1 MVTAPQPK
9 GPRPGRRRARRLL
22 RTLRTQLTRQFITR
36 NRRLAFALSVLTIAI
51 AVAAV
56 HLSEWW
62 FSPGVMILP
71 ILAGGLLLWPR
82 ALRIFFAFAAAA
94 LIYDVIKDKAGAG
107 IVATIVLTAVFADVL
122 ARTRE
127 KLGVQGLRG
136 DRMLLELR
144 DRIRAQGKLPELGEG
159 WGSSLVLK
167 AGGSSFGGD
176 FVVSFSDGKM
186 LEVALVDV
194 SGKGIDA
201 GTRALLLSGAFGG
214 LLGSVPREEFLP
226 ACNAYM
232 RRGGASEGF
241 VTAVHLSLDL
251 ASGEYVIASAGH
263 PPAVHYDGAAGRWRV
278 TRAHGIVLGVVADL
292 HGAATESERGVLQR
306 GDALMLYTDGL
317 VEAPGRD
324 IDVGTDRLLGEAER
338 MLASGFRT
346 GAPALVAAMQR
357 EIGGSDDCALVLLW
371 RSWPVLAAALSPG
384 MPAGP
389 GIDDVEHGPAG
400 LWRRKAEHLL
410 QDRVDGGV
418 QPVLG
423 EGLFVVLGLPDIDI
437 AQPGLGAPG
446 QVGDQARRQLRAQA
460 FLDPGVG
467 LGVDRHVVG
476 DCVGHR
482 IASPILDPK

>member
-1 MVTAPQPK
+1 MPAWIEYSARIMSTTPQPRRA
-9 GPRPGRRRARRLL
+9 RPGRRRAL
-22 RTLRTQLTRQFITR
+22 RFVHTLRTQLTRQFITR
-36 NRRLAFALSVLTIAI
+36 NRRMAFALSVVTIAI
-51 AVAAV
+51 AVASV
-56 HLSEWW
+56 HVSAWW

-82 ALRIFFAFAAAA
+82 ALRIFFGFAAVAV
-94 LIYDVIKDKAGAG
+94 IYDVAEGKAGAG

-167 AGGSSFGGD
+167 PAGGSSFGGD

-214 LLGSVPREEFLP
+214 LLGSVPRDEFLP

-232 RRGGASEGF
+232 RRGKTSEGF

-251 ASGEYVIASAGH
+251 ATGEYVVASAGH
-263 PPAVHYDGAAGRWRV
+263 PAAVHYDGASGRWRL
-278 TRAHGIVLGVVADL
+278 TRARGIVLGVVPDL
-292 HGAATESERGVLQR
+292 HGAAAETEHGVLQR

-338 MLASGFRT
+338 MLASGFRA

-371 RSWPVLAAALSPG
+371 RT
-384 MPAGP
+384 
-389 GIDDVEHGPAG
+389 
-400 LWRRKAEHLL
+400 
-410 QDRVDGGV
+410 
-418 QPVLG
+418 
-423 EGLFVVLGLPDIDI
+423 
-437 AQPGLGAPG
+437 
-446 QVGDQARRQLRAQA
+446 
-460 FLDPGVG
+460 
-467 LGVDRHVVG
+467 
-476 DCVGHR
+476 
-482 IASPILDPK
+482 

>member
-1 MVTAPQPK
+1 MVSAPPPTASAPNGPNEPGQPSGPQ
-9 GPRPGRRRARRLL
+9 GRVRRPSAGRRRAVRSLQSL
-22 RTLRTQLTRQFITR
+22 QTQLTRQFITR
-36 NRRLAFALSVLTIAI
+36 NRRVAFVLSAVTIAI

-56 HLSEWW
+56 HVSEWW

-71 ILAGGLLLWPR
+71 ILVGGLLLWPR
-82 ALRIFFAFAAAA
+82 ALRIYFGFAAAA
-94 LIYDVIKDKAGAG
+94 LIYNVVDGKAGAG
-107 IVATIVLTAVFADVL
+107 IVATIVLTAIFADVL

-144 DRIRAQGKLPELGEG
+144 DRIRAQGRLPDLGEG

-167 AGGSSFGGD
+167 AAGGSSFGGD
-176 FVVSFSDGKM
+176 FVVSFSDGKI

-232 RRGGASEGF
+232 RRGPSTEGF

-263 PPAVHYDGAAGRWRV
+263 PPAVHYDAAAGRWRL
-278 TRAHGIVLGVVADL
+278 TRAHGIVLGVVPDL

-317 VEAPGRD
+317 VESPGRD

-338 MLASGFRT
+338 LLSPGFRT

-357 EIGGSDDCALVLLW
+357 EIGGSDDCALVLIW
-371 RSWPVLAAALSPG
+371 RT
-384 MPAGP
+384 
-389 GIDDVEHGPAG
+389 
-400 LWRRKAEHLL
+400 
-410 QDRVDGGV
+410 
-418 QPVLG
+418 
-423 EGLFVVLGLPDIDI
+423 
-437 AQPGLGAPG
+437 
-446 QVGDQARRQLRAQA
+446 
-460 FLDPGVG
+460 
-467 LGVDRHVVG
+467 
-476 DCVGHR
+476 
-482 IASPILDPK
+482 